1 MSYLRHLDRLLREVW
16 SFARANRAWWMVPLV
31 MVLLLLAA
39 LIFSGQVA
47 APFIYTLF

>member
-16 SFARANRAWWMVPLV
+16 SVARANRAWWMVPLEL
-31 MVLLLLAA
+31 VLLVPAA
-39 LIFSGQVA
+39 LINSGQVA